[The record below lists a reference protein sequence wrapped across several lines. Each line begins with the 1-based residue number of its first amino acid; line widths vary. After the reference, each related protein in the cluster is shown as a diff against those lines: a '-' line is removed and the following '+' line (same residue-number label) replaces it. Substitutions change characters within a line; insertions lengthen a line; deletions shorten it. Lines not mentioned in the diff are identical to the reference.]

1 MSAVD
6 RLQELLRP
14 TGEEDRLAVEYP
26 PTRVRV
32 RPVHAII
39 AVGVVLALVGG
50 WAFLRPGTPQPE
62 WQAGAETAPTES
74 QPPAEVVVSVVG
86 EVANPGLVTLAP
98 GARVADA
105 LEQAG
110 PFPEADLIALNQ
122 AQPLVDG
129 QQIHVQ
135 AVGQAPDQ
143 AGAPPPEGSPVA
155 GDGTAAGLVSL
166 NTASA
171 AELTELPGIG
181 EATAAAIIAHRES
194 NGPFAS
200 VDQLQ
205 DVKGIGPAKF
215 EALKDLVSI

>member
-32 RPVHAII
+32 RPAHAVI
-39 AVGVVLALVGG
+39 AVGVVLALVAG

-62 WQAGAETAPTES
+62 WQAGLQPAPTES
-74 QPPAEVVVSVVG
+74 QAPEEVVVSVVG

-110 PFPEADLIALNQ
+110 PSPEADLIALNQ

-129 QQIHVQ
+129 QQILVQ
-135 AVGQAPDQ
+135 AIGQAPGL
-143 AGAPPPEGSPVA
+143 GAPPAPEGVSTAGGGVA
-155 GDGTAAGLVSL
+155 TGLVSL